1 MSATKHPLL
10 KNILPAA
17 VIITATSFLAICA
30 GCSRNNAGPAGG
42 ETLYVPGYASGFRI
56 DTLENG
62 ITELLVRDSW
72 QGADTAFGHALMI
85 LPADSKQKKP
95 SGYTGQVI
103 TGPAQRI
110 VAMSSTHVAMLDAI
124 GCRDR
129 IVAVS
134 GKDYI
139 FNRDV
144 SENTEIADVGNQ
156 DNADIETLVASKPDL
171 VMLYGITSES
181 RMQARLE
188 ELGIPYVYIGD
199 YTEQTPVGKAEWLVA
214 LAHICG
220 VRDAG
225 AASFN
230 KIPEAYD
237 AVRNAV
243 ADAGLPKTKV
253 MFNTPYADSWVLP
266 AAESYQ
272 LRLIA
277 DAGGEPVY
285 EPSDGN
291 TSTAISMED
300 AYLLTD
306 KADVWLNLGLATKM
320 SDVKTLAPKLMTTRP
335 VRTGRVYNSNRRI
348 TRAGGSDYYESAVIN
363 PHIVLKDLA
372 AILHP
377 GLFGDYKPVYYRKLD

>member
-1 MSATKHPLL
+1 MYAKRFPYFN
-10 KNILPAA
+10 NIRPAI
-17 VIITATSFLAICA
+17 VIIAVTLFLVISA
-30 GCSRNNAGPAGG
+30 GCSQSGTDSAGG
-42 ETLYVPGYASGFRI
+42 KAFYVPEYASGFRI

-72 QGADTAFGHALMI
+72 QGADNAFGHALMI
-85 LPADSKQKKP
+85 LPADDKVKKP

-110 VAMSSTHVAMLDAI
+110 AAMSSTHVAMLDAI

-139 FNRDV
+139 YNRDV
-144 SENTEIADVGNQ
+144 RENPDIVDVGNQ

-181 RMQARLE
+181 RMQSRLE

-225 AASFN
+225 VAAFK
-230 KIPEAYD
+230 KIPEAYN
-237 AVRNAV
+237 AVRKAV
-243 ADAGLPKTKV
+243 AEADLPKTKV

-272 LRLIA
+272 LCLIA

-285 EPSDGN
+285 EPSYGN
-291 TSTAISMED
+291 TSTAISMEE

-320 SDVKTLAPKLMTTRP
+320 SDIKTLVPKLMTSRP

-372 AILHP
+372 TILHP

>member
-30 GCSRNNAGPAGG
+30 GCSRNNAGSAGG

>member
-30 GCSRNNAGPAGG
+30 GCSRNNAGSAGG

-144 SENTEIADVGNQ
+144 SKNTEIADVGNQ